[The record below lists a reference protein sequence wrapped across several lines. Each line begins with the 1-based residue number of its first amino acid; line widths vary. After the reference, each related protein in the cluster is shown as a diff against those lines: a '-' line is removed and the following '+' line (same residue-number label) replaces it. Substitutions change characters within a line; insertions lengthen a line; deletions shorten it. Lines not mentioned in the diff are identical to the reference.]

1 MDSFAYRNKLSVE
14 LAAPGQA
21 MSTLSAVFLPA
32 PVDPAVGEPGKQPG
46 EVFLQI
52 KDGQRVAVVSLGIG
66 PVTKADS
73 FRQAGGGLAR
83 WLKRNRAGQ
92 VSVDLQAFSIS
103 QVQGALQALIEGLY
117 LGAFS
122 FDRYKEKTAEQPDIT
137 LFLHNP
143 PDPKKAEAALQKAQ
157 ALSEAV
163 NLARDWAH
171 EPANVINPV
180 TLAERAEWLAE
191 QNGLKITVLD
201 AEQLLEMG
209 AGGIISVGK
218 GSGTPPRM
226 IVLEYPGQG
235 DSVGTQPVV
244 VVGKAITFDT
254 GGYSLKPVQGIV
266 GMKGDKSGG
275 VDVAGILQ
283 AAAQLKLKTPLVGII
298 CAAENMISGEAYR
311 PDDIIHMLSG
321 KTVEI
326 VSTDAEG
333 RLVLADGLA
342 YAQQRF
348 QPRAILDMAT
358 LTGGVVTALGRV
370 RAGVMTNRDDL
381 YRQLAAAGDQVHERL
396 WQLPLDEEYFQY
408 IKSDEADIKNSGG
421 REAHPIMGGIFLK
434 QFVSDD
440 VPWAHI
446 DIAGVAETD
455 KDLPYAPKGATA
467 FGVRLVIE
475 YLERLEV

>member
-1 MDSFAYRNKLSVE
+1 MDSFMYRNKLSVE
-14 LAAPGQA
+14 LAASGQQMA
-21 MSTLSAVFLPA
+21 SLTAVFLPA
-32 PVDPAVGEPGKQPG
+32 PADPGVGEPGKQPG
-46 EVFLQI
+46 DVFLQVE
-52 KDGQRVAVVSLGIG
+52 DGRRVAVVSLGSG

-92 VSVDLQAFSIS
+92 VSIDLQKANFSEA
-103 QVQGALQALIEGLY
+103 QGAFEALIEGLY

-122 FDRYKEKTAEQPDIT
+122 FDRYKEKANEQPDIQV
-137 LFLHNP
+137 LLHNP
-143 PDPKKAEAALQKAQ
+143 QNTTQASLQKAR
-157 ALSEAV
+157 ALAEAV
-163 NLARDWAH
+163 NLSRDWAH

-226 IVLEYPGQG
+226 IILEYAGQG
-235 DSVGTQPVV
+235 EAVGANPVV
-244 VVGKAITFDT
+244 LVGKAITFDT

-275 VDVAGILQ
+275 VDVAGIMQ
-283 AAAQLKLKTPLVGII
+283 AVAKLKLKTPVVGII

-326 VSTDAEG
+326 ISTDAEG

-342 YAQQRF
+342 YAQKHF
-348 QPRAILDMAT
+348 QPRAILDLAT

-370 RAGVMTNRDDL
+370 RAGVMTNSDDL
-381 YRQLAAAGDQVHERL
+381 YRQLAAAGEQVHERL
-396 WQLPLDEEYFQY
+396 WQLPLDEEYFQA
-408 IKSDEADIKNSGG
+408 IKSDDADIKNSGG

-434 QFVSDD
+434 QFVSDE

-455 KDLPYAPKGATA
+455 KDLPYAPKGATG
-467 FGVRLVIE
+467 FGVRLVME
-475 YLERLEV
+475 YLERLTA